1 MFKAASFRAVSF
13 RAAAASR
20 VGLGTALA
28 TLGHVAE
35 HSLAVRLPGP
45 VPGAQNVSV
54 TDVPLDRAIPKE
66 VWARSSVHSD
76 LAKVLNSPGY
86 CQGNSCKFTGEGG
99 CELSGKISLCI
110 VVSRKQTSHKVEWR
124 TWFILVFTPDT
135 FYDNRK

>member
-13 RAAAASR
+13 RATATSR

-54 TDVPLDRAIPKE
+54 TDVPLDRAIPE
-66 VWARSSVHSD
+66 DAWLSAATSRSY
-76 LAKVLNSPGY
+76 LEQPREPG
-86 CQGNSCKFTGEGG
+86 
-99 CELSGKISLCI
+99 
-110 VVSRKQTSHKVEWR
+110 
-124 TWFILVFTPDT
+124 
-135 FYDNRK
+135 